1 MPGIDAVLVMDEVG
15 VWDCQIDDNGDIETT
30 DSLDTALMTSLFT
43 DSRADSSEVPDASMR
58 RGWIGNESTPGIEI
72 GSKLWLYDQSRL
84 TGDAI
89 SGARDVAQLS
99 LQWLIEDGI
108 ANAVS
113 TSASVNSSGT
123 GIALEVRVERP
134 VGQVENRYYDLW
146 ENTGVS

>member
-15 VWDCQIDDNGDIETT
+15 VWDCQIDDNGDI
-30 DSLDTALMTSLFT
+30 
-43 DSRADSSEVPDASMR
+43 
-58 RGWIGNESTPGIEI
+58 ESTPGIEI